1 MYVYDN
7 RIKILLCN
15 IGSQSQLLQS
25 MQFLQP
31 SSIIMYIYICNDF
44 RIFIFY
50 SDLFEA
56 L

>member
-7 RIKILLCN
+7 RIEILLCN

-31 SSIIMYIYICNDF
+31 SSIIMYIYVMILG
-44 RIFIFY
+44 IFFF